1 MMIVSASECRD
12 MITKAGRGVGLEAS
26 RAADLAAAC
35 CLLCAFGR
43 QGCQAA
49 LACLADAEGLRL
61 PESPAAGQLFWPQG
75 RAALEGGQAIEMIQA
90 GLAQSAGFG
99 QLDAP
104 PVLLGL
110 AAILA
115 PETGFE
121 MLAGKT
127 LQGRTAN
134 GRIDWFGP
142 ESKPESKPE
151 SWPES
156 WPESG
161 LECAGD
167 SVWLRRLDRLP
178 DIAARPMLPF
188 SVDPQDWQAV
198 CQLAAL
204 TYVPESETSRA
215 RGAGAGQIDND

>member
-1 MMIVSASECRD
+1 MIVSATECRD
-12 MITKAGRGVGLEAS
+12 MITKAGRGVGLEPS
-26 RAADLAAAC
+26 RAVDLAAAC

-43 QGCQAA
+43 NGCQAA
-49 LACLADAEGLRL
+49 LACLANAEGLRL
-61 PESPAAGQLFWPQG
+61 PERPAAGQLFWPKG

-90 GLAQSAGFG
+90 GLAQSVGFG

-121 MLAGKT
+121 LLVGDT
-127 LQGRTAN
+127 LQGRTAQ
-134 GRIDWFGP
+134 GWIDWFGP
-142 ESKPESKPE
+142 EMKSTA
-151 SWPES
+151 
-156 WPESG
+156 
-161 LECAGD
+161 AGQ

-178 DIAARPMLPF
+178 DIASRPLLPF
-188 SVDPQDWQAV
+188 SVEPQDWMAI

-215 RGAGAGQIDND
+215 QGAGAGQIDND

>member
-104 PVLLGL
+104 PMLLGL

-134 GRIDWFGP
+134 GWIDWFGP
-142 ESKPESKPE
+142 ENG
-151 SWPES
+151 
-156 WPESG
+156 PESG
-161 LECAGD
+161 LECARD

-178 DIAARPMLPF
+178 DIAARPLLPF